1 MKRTL
6 RTTHAIARSP
16 ECDALNRCFSPAHGR
31 ILLPPEKEPG
41 HPTPWSREKRTKER
55 PELRGVRDDIP
66 ACNTRVEG
74 PQDVQRRSLSEA
86 SAVPWDELT
95 TQ

>member
-16 ECDALNRCFSPAHGR
+16 ECDALNRCFPPAHGR
-31 ILLPPEKEPG
+31 IFVPPKRETGRPA
-41 HPTPWSREKRTKER
+41 PWSRETKQNER
-55 PELRGVRDDIP
+55 PGLRGVRDDISDAIP
-66 ACNTRVEG
+66 GWKAHGMSNEI
-74 PQDVQRRSLSEA
+74 
-86 SAVPWDELT
+86 